1 MEKLVLS
8 PLSSD
13 NDITTLR
20 ITKLIRRKLG
30 LLIDGNETLDFGLE
44 RLLDEKIAE
53 LKKRQ

>member
-8 PLSSD
+8 PLGSD

-53 LKKRQ
+53 LKQRQ